1 MIKKI
6 RGYILGSIAIS
17 GSLFLTA
24 CSTLSPMEQRSLLEN
39 QAAQDQ
45 YAFESL
51 PMGLQGSPKLETG
64 VVELP
69 TGKTFYKG
77 YSLAKGHGVLS
88 VQLRTYIQHNDE
100 GDGFFYPVVE
110 LFDYNLKPI
119 EVIRPQL
126 RFTQLSSQGRYAAI
140 PLTLT
145 RDVGYL
151 VIRTEPKLYGQEASY
166 TTKHQGASW
175 SYSVTPFAKRK
186 PASYLPLGTVEL
198 LTPDE
203 GFSRPYE
210 KMSGAFWQFSMN
222 KSGTKLASSE
232 DYLPDLT
239 LGSGPEFAVGYA
251 FGISGRPSTSIRTS
265 LGYSYLQLSDEGTHE
280 QSLASAD
287 LLWVESNHVSSIGF
301 GLTSRFGHE
310 YTLSGN
316 TTEFDPA
323 FGPKVLL
330 EIRGSMGVSIGVQA
344 AWLEYKDQA
353 GQSYDGD
360 YVGFYLAKFY

>member
-6 RGYILGSIAIS
+6 RSFILGGIAVSSSI
-17 GSLFLTA
+17 FLTA
-24 CSTLSPMEQRSLLEN
+24 CSTLTPMEQRELLDT
-39 QAAQDQ
+39 QPMQKQ
-45 YAFESL
+45 YVFEPL
-51 PMGLQGSPKLETG
+51 PLGLQGSPELETG
-64 VVELP
+64 VIELP
-69 TGKTFYKG
+69 GGKSFYKG
-77 YSLAKGHGVLS
+77 YSLKKGHGAMS
-88 VQLRTYIQHNDE
+88 IQLRTYIQHNDE

-186 PASYLPLGTVEL
+186 PARYLPLGAVEL

-210 KMSGAFWQFSMN
+210 KMSGGFWQVSVN
-222 KSGTKLASSE
+222 KSGTELASSE

-239 LGSGPEFAVGYA
+239 LGAGPEFSLGYA
-251 FGISGRPSTSIRTS
+251 FAISGRPSSSVRTS
-265 LGYSYLQLSDEGTHE
+265 LGYSYLQLSDNGTHE
-280 QSLASAD
+280 QSFASAD

-301 GLTSRFGHE
+301 GLTSRFAHE

-323 FGPKVLL
+323 LGPKVLL
-330 EIRGSMGVSIGVQA
+330 EIRGSMGVSLGVQA